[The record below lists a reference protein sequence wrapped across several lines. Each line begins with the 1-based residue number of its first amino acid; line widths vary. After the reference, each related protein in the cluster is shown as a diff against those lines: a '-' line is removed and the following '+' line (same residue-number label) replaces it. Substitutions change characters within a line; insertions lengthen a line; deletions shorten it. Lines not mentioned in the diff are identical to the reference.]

1 MNIRSYTARHHVAQ
15 VMNEMTEEKREET
28 AAKMD
33 AMGLAMQDDE
43 DCIEEGLDEH
53 NE

>member
-1 MNIRSYTARHHVAQ
+1 MRSYTASHHVAQ

-33 AMGLAMQDDE
+33 AMGLQDDE